1 MQVIWLT
8 SVLRRDLDHVHADH
22 AAFLHQAVD
31 QLARLHERDAAGT
44 WGGDRWCIRR
54 IHAVHVQRDVVP
66 AAIGNAR
73 QHGIHADL
81 MQLIRSDEMRAV
93 GSCGLD
99 FLGARAA
106 GGAQADLKDLADV
119 RHFGRASD
127 GARQAFT
134 HPVHFVA
141 PIDVLIDLHQR
152 DRSLAVE
159 RTQHRDR
166 NSMVAAEYDRHRTD
180 SEDPS
185 YHVLGALQMSG
196 GVAWF
201 CAHIAA
207 VNHIDR
213 LPIVQRAAEVEVVTF
228 YRANQAVSGAA
239 QSRRRIRLVIDDGV
253 VVVRVAVRD
262 AKKRDVRR
270 QIVQPLDQPRI

>member
-1 MQVIWLT
+1 
-8 SVLRRDLDHVHADH
+8 
-22 AAFLHQAVD
+22 
-31 QLARLHERDAAGT
+31 
-44 WGGDRWCIRR
+44 
-54 IHAVHVQRDVVP
+54 
-66 AAIGNAR
+66 
-73 QHGIHADL
+73 
-81 MQLIRSDEMRAV
+81 
-93 GSCGLD
+93 
-99 FLGARAA
+99 
-106 GGAQADLKDLADV
+106 
-119 RHFGRASD
+119 
-127 GARQAFT
+127 
-134 HPVHFVA
+134 
-141 PIDVLIDLHQR
+141 
-152 DRSLAVE
+152 
-159 RTQHRDR
+159 
-166 NSMVAAEYDRHRTD
+166 MVAAEYDRHRTD

-228 YRANQAVSGAA
+228 YRANQAVTGAA

-253 VVVRVAVRD
+253 IVVRVAVRD